1 MFLELAKPVTLLASI
16 LTLLAVFHAA
26 FLTPEATLEERIYDS
41 LALLAL
47 AAAISLLSGLAFQ
60 KQRQA
65 VIHLVRV
72 RAMRLTETFP
82 VQVFFWA
89 TGIMT
94 ALFVLAWY
102 VETYILP
109 YRNVQF

>member
-1 MFLELAKPVTLLASI
+1 MLLELAKPVTLLASI
-16 LTLLAVFHAA
+16 LSLLGVFHAA
-26 FLTPEATLEERIYDS
+26 FLAPETTLEQRLYDS

-47 AAAISLLSGLAFQ
+47 AAAVSLISGIVFQ
-60 KQRQA
+60 KQQQA

-89 TGIMT
+89 TGIMS
-94 ALFVLAWY
+94 ALFLLAWY

-109 YRNVQF
+109 YRNMPF

>member
-1 MFLELAKPVTLLASI
+1 MLLELAKPFTLLASI
-16 LTLLAVFHAA
+16 LSLLAVFHAA
-26 FLTPEATLEERIYDS
+26 FLEPETDLERRLYDA
-41 LALLAL
+41 LTLLAL
-47 AAAISLLSGLAFQ
+47 AAAVSLLSGIVFQ

-65 VIHLVRV
+65 VIHLVRT

-89 TGIMT
+89 TGIMS
-94 ALFVLAWY
+94 AIFVLAWY

-109 YRNVQF
+109 YRNMPF